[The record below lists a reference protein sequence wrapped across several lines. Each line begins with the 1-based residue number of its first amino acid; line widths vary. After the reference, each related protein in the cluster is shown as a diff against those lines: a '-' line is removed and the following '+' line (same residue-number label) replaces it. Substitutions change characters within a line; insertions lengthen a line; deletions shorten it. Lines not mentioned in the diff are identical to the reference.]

1 MSSVI
6 SWFALWFYYWSTHKK
21 QKEYRK
27 DKEPESIYLWNDK
40 TKQGNLELLR
50 RDFMNNSGANNW
62 VLGYHINK
70 NKINWIV
77 NKMDLHAK
85 LIGTTGSG
93 KSQYVI
99 LPSIYYNAALKD
111 EQKPCMLITDPKK
124 ELFNT
129 LYNHFKDNDY
139 DIKLINLVDINES
152 ELWNPLDIAYEK
164 LNSKPFNELT
174 QLDYEDMNVIINEIV
189 SDLNWPQTKESIWV
203 ESGKTIITG
212 ILLYLSLTTIDNPL
226 FEKMFIQK
234 TNRSDYV
241 LTTLLKYIQPTEFQN
256 GKWRQDLELM
266 KDADIWWNKTYQM
279 INNLP
284 ADAVAT
290 LQGALFTPQTIINKF
305 VNDYKLEKII
315 SASTINF
322 QELFSNSQQRPFV
335 IFVCYPDE
343 KDSIN
348 SFIPLFF
355 RQFYKF
361 ATEYAN
367 KQPNLRLHR
376 NLQIYFEE
384 FGSLPII
391 SNFDKNIS
399 ISRSRGIFFLLVIQS
414 LAQLKKYDSGN
425 KENITISDNTALT
438 YFLATND
445 YETLENMSKESG
457 RKHVISTSFTQSEK
471 GSSST
476 QQIDEPVFSITDLKY
491 KEQNEIVI
499 YIPNYRPLLLKST
512 PFWKG
517 FKNVLNDK
525 RSRSYIPSEQQKIL
539 LNITK
544 QKHNDFNQPTQKNHD
559 EIVKMIML
567 NDYQFKK
574 HLLFEQF
581 SGTQIISNEMLKRF
595 KGHDQN
601 INLEI
606 IDALSEWEKGKNG
619 TK

>member
-1 MSSVI
+1 M
-6 SWFALWFYYWSTHKK
+6 
-21 QKEYRK
+21 
-27 DKEPESIYLWNDK
+27 
-40 TKQGNLELLR
+40 
-50 RDFMNNSGANNW
+50 
-62 VLGYHINK
+62 
-70 NKINWIV
+70 
-77 NKMDLHAK
+77 
-85 LIGTTGSG
+85 
-93 KSQYVI
+93 
-99 LPSIYYNAALKD
+99 
-111 EQKPCMLITDPKK
+111 
-124 ELFNT
+124 
-129 LYNHFKDNDY
+129 
-139 DIKLINLVDINES
+139 
-152 ELWNPLDIAYEK
+152 
-164 LNSKPFNELT
+164 
-174 QLDYEDMNVIINEIV
+174 
-189 SDLNWPQTKESIWV
+189 
-203 ESGKTIITG
+203 
-212 ILLYLSLTTIDNPL
+212 
-226 FEKMFIQK
+226 
-234 TNRSDYV
+234 
-241 LTTLLKYIQPTEFQN
+241 
-256 GKWRQDLELM
+256 
-266 KDADIWWNKTYQM
+266 
-279 INNLP
+279 
-284 ADAVAT
+284 
-290 LQGALFTPQTIINKF
+290 
-305 VNDYKLEKII
+305 
-315 SASTINF
+315 
-322 QELFSNSQQRPFV
+322 

-606 IDALSEWEKGKNG
+606 
-619 TK
+619 